1 VQERIARSILN
12 PVHAMSTFRLHRS
25 SPIRAFL
32 VSRLVSGLVSLVLV
46 TALIFV
52 GTALLPGDAASALL
66 GQNATPAALEALRR
80 DFGLDQPL
88 VQRYFVWLFGALQ
101 GDFGTSLASGRPV
114 AEILL
119 PRLGHSLLLAAA
131 GAVFLLPIAIGGGI
145 LAAIWQGRWFDRL
158 LGFTSMLFLAMPA
171 FLVGYILI
179 YAFSVRLGL
188 FPSMSVAPLMGGA
201 GAWVKILVLP
211 VLSLVIIGQAH
222 TMKLT
227 RTAILSV
234 LASDYILM
242 AEIKGLPRSS
252 IILRHALPNALS
264 PILSIS
270 ILTVA
275 YLIVD
280 VVVIEIVFSY
290 PGLGKLMVDSV
301 AYRDLTVVQACGLLF
316 ALIFIAMNLLADFLA
331 LLANPRQRVPARGTG
346 A

>member
-1 VQERIARSILN
+1 MRDFIVARG
-12 PVHAMSTFRLHRS
+12 
-25 SPIRAFL
+25 
-32 VSRLVSGLVSLVLV
+32 VSGAVSLCIVTLLV
-46 TALIFV
+46 FA

-66 GQNATPAALEALRR
+66 GQNATPEALEAIRR
-80 DFGLDQPL
+80 NLGLDQPL
-88 VQRYFVWLFGALQ
+88 IWRYLAWVGNALQ

-119 PRLGHSLLLAAA
+119 PRLGHSMLLASVA
-131 GAVFLLPIAIGGGI
+131 AVFLLPFAIGGGI
-145 LAAIWQGRWFDRL
+145 AAAIWQDSWFDRL
-158 LGFTSMLFLAMPA
+158 LGFASMLFLAMPA

-179 YAFSVRLGL
+179 YAFAVRLGW
-188 FPSMSVAPLMGGA
+188 FPSMSVAPLFGGA
-201 GAWVKILVLP
+201 AAWVKILALP
-211 VLSLVIIGQAH
+211 VISLVIIGQAH

-227 RTAILSV
+227 RTAILAV
-234 LASDYILM
+234 LATDYVLM
-242 AEIKGLPRSS
+242 AEVKGISRQR

-264 PILSIS
+264 SILSIS

-280 VVVIEIVFSY
+280 VVVVEIVFSY

-316 ALIFIAMNLLADFLA
+316 ALIFIGMNFLADLLA
-331 LLANPRQRVPARGTG
+331 LLVNPRQRVPARG

>member
-1 VQERIARSILN
+1 
-12 PVHAMSTFRLHRS
+12 MS
-25 SPIRAFL
+25 A
-32 VSRLVSGLVSLVLV
+32 V
-46 TALIFV
+46 
-52 GTALLPGDAASALL
+52 
-66 GQNATPAALEALRR
+66 
-80 DFGLDQPL
+80 
-88 VQRYFVWLFGALQ
+88 GAL
-101 GDFGTSLASGRPV
+101 
-114 AEILL
+114 
-119 PRLGHSLLLAAA
+119 
-131 GAVFLLPIAIGGGI
+131 FLLPFAIGGGI
-145 LAAIWQGRWFDRL
+145 LAAIGQGRWFDRL

-179 YAFSVRLGL
+179 YVFAVRLGL
-188 FPSMSVAPLMGGA
+188 FPPMSVAPLAGGA
-201 GAWVKILVLP
+201 GGWAQILALP
-211 VLSLVIIGQAH
+211 VISLVIIGQAH

-242 AEIKGLPRSS
+242 AEVKGLPRSR

-316 ALIFIAMNLLADFLA
+316 AAIFIAMNFLADFLA
-331 LLANPRQRVPARGTG
+331 LLANPRQRVPARS
-346 A
+346 ASE

>member
-1 VQERIARSILN
+1 MTQRRRS
-12 PVHAMSTFRLHRS
+12 S
-25 SPIRAFL
+25 SPIRAFV
-32 VSRLVSGLVSLVLV
+32 VSRLMSGIVSLILV
-46 TALIFV
+46 TGLIFV
-52 GTALLPGDAASALL
+52 GTAMLPGDTASALL
-66 GQNATPAALEALRR
+66 GQNATPAALEALRHDLR
-80 DFGLDQPL
+80 LDDPL
-88 VQRYFVWLFGALQ
+88 WQRYLGWLLNVLR

-119 PRLGHSLLLAAA
+119 PRLGNSLMLAFVASL
-131 GAVFLLPIAIGGGI
+131 VLLPVAVGAGIA
-145 LAAIWQGRWFDRL
+145 AAIWQDSWLDRI
-158 LGFTSMLFLAMPA
+158 LGFGSMLFLAMPA

-179 YAFSVRLGL
+179 YVFAVRMGW
-188 FPSMSVAPLMGGA
+188 FPSMSVAPMMGGA
-201 GAWVKILVLP
+201 AAWAKVLALP

-234 LASDYILM
+234 LASDYVLM
-242 AEIKGLPRSS
+242 AEVKGISRRR

-264 PILSIS
+264 AILSIS

-316 ALIFIAMNLLADFLA
+316 ALIFIGMNFLADFLA
-331 LLANPRQRVPARGTG
+331 LLANPRQRVPARGAT

>member
-1 VQERIARSILN
+1 MTGTPLRRPA
-12 PVHAMSTFRLHRS
+12 PVRDF
-25 SPIRAFL
+25 I
-32 VSRLVSGLVSLVLV
+32 VSRGISGAVSLLIVTLLV
-46 TALIFV
+46 FA

-66 GQNATPAALEALRR
+66 GQNATPEALEAIRR
-80 DFGLDQPL
+80 NLGLDQPL
-88 VQRYFVWLFGALQ
+88 VWRYLVWVGHALQ
-101 GDFGTSLASGRPV
+101 GDFGQSLASGRPV
-114 AEILL
+114 AEVLL
-119 PRLGHSLLLAAA
+119 PRLGHSMLLASVAA
-131 GAVFLLPIAIGGGI
+131 IFLLPFAIGGGI
-145 LAAIWQGRWFDRL
+145 AAAIWQDSWFDRL

-179 YAFSVRLGL
+179 YAFSVRLGW
-188 FPSMSVAPLMGGA
+188 FPSMSVAPLFGGA
-201 GAWVKILVLP
+201 AAWVKVLALP
-211 VLSLVIIGQAH
+211 VISLVIIGQAH

-234 LASDYILM
+234 LATDYVLM
-242 AEIKGLPRSS
+242 AEVKGISRRR

-264 PILSIS
+264 AILSIS

-280 VVVIEIVFSY
+280 VVVVEIVFSY

-316 ALIFIAMNLLADFLA
+316 ALIFIGMNFLADLLA
-331 LLANPRQRVPARGTG
+331 LLVNPRQRVPARG

>member
-1 VQERIARSILN
+1 MNTTTRR
-12 PVHAMSTFRLHRS
+12 RS
-25 SPIRAFL
+25 SPIRDFV
-32 VSRLVSGLVSLVLV
+32 VSRAVSGVISLVLV
-46 TALIFV
+46 TVLIFI
-52 GTALLPGDAASALL
+52 GTAMLPGDTASALL
-66 GQNATPAALEALRR
+66 GQNATPEALEALRR
-80 DFGLDQPL
+80 DLRLDDPL
-88 VQRYFVWLFGALQ
+88 HYRYLGWFLDVLR
-101 GDFGTSLASGRPV
+101 GDLGTSLASGRPV
-114 AEILL
+114 TEVLL
-119 PRLGHSLLLAAA
+119 PRLENSMLLALVAA
-131 GAVFLLPIAIGGGI
+131 AVLLPVAIGGGI
-145 LAAIWQGRWFDRL
+145 AAAIRQDSWLDRL
-158 LGFTSMLFLAMPA
+158 LGFGSMLFLAMPA

-179 YAFSVRLGL
+179 HVFAVRLGW
-188 FPSMSVAPLMGGA
+188 FPSMSVAPMIGGA
-201 GAWVKILVLP
+201 GAWAKVLALP
-211 VLSLVIIGQAH
+211 VLALVIIGQAH

-242 AEIKGLPRSS
+242 AEVKGISRHR

-316 ALIFIAMNLLADFLA
+316 ALIFIGMNFLADFLA
-331 LLANPRQRVPARGTG
+331 LLANPRQRVPARG

>member
-1 VQERIARSILN
+1 
-12 PVHAMSTFRLHRS
+12 M
-25 SPIRAFL
+25 
-32 VSRLVSGLVSLVLV
+32 VSLVQKGRSPLRDFFVARGVSGVLSLLV
-46 TALIFV
+46 VTGLIFV
-52 GTALLPGDAASALL
+52 GTALLPGDTASALL
-66 GQNATPAALEALRR
+66 GQNANSQALETLRR
-80 DFGLDQPL
+80 NLGLDQPL
-88 VQRYFVWLFGALQ
+88 YLRYFSWLADAVR
-101 GDFGTSLASGRPV
+101 GDLGTSLASGRPV
-114 AEILL
+114 ADVLL
-119 PRLGHSLLLAAA
+119 PRLANSLLLASIA
-131 GAVFLLPIAIGGGI
+131 AVFLLPIAIGGGI
-145 LAAIWQGRWFDRL
+145 LAAVRQDSWLDRL
-158 LGFTSMLFLAMPA
+158 LGFTSMLLLAMPA
-171 FLVGYILI
+171 FLVGYLLI
-179 YAFSVRLGL
+179 YVFAVRMGW
-188 FPSMSVAPLMGGA
+188 FPAISVAPLAGGID
-201 GAWVKILVLP
+201 AWAKILALP
-211 VLSLVIIGQAH
+211 VLSLVIIAQAH

-242 AEIKGLPRSS
+242 AEIKGISRRY

-316 ALIFIAMNLLADFLA
+316 AAIFIAMNFLADLLA
-331 LLANPRQRVPARGTG
+331 LLANPRRRVPARGHT

>member
-1 VQERIARSILN
+1 MARIGRKRSA
-12 PVHAMSTFRLHRS
+12 PVRDFV
-25 SPIRAFL
+25 
-32 VSRLVSGLVSLVLV
+32 VSRLVSGVVSLFLV
-46 TALIFV
+46 TALIFI

-66 GQNATPAALEALRR
+66 GQNATPSALEALRKGL
-80 DFGLDQPL
+80 GLDQPL
-88 VQRYFVWLFGALQ
+88 VQRYFGWLAGVVQ
-101 GDFGTSLASGRPV
+101 GDFGISLASGRPV
-114 AEILL
+114 AEVLL
-119 PRLGHSLLLAAA
+119 PRLGNSLLLAGVAA
-131 GAVFLLPIAIGGGI
+131 IFLLPLAIGGGI
-145 LAAIWQGRWFDRL
+145 LAAIRQNSWFDRL

-179 YAFSVRLGL
+179 YVFAVRLGL
-188 FPSMSVAPLMGGA
+188 FPPMSVAPLSGDMA
-201 GAWVKILVLP
+201 AWSRILVLP
-211 VLSLVIIGQAH
+211 VIALVIIGQAH

-242 AEIKGLPRSS
+242 AEVKGIPRSR

-316 ALIFIAMNLLADFLA
+316 ALIFISMNFLADFLA
-331 LLANPRQRVPARGTG
+331 LLANPRQRVPARGAT

>member
-1 VQERIARSILN
+1 MTGTPRRRPA
-12 PVHAMSTFRLHRS
+12 PVRDF
-25 SPIRAFL
+25 I
-32 VSRLVSGLVSLVLV
+32 VSRGISGAVSLFIVTLLV
-46 TALIFV
+46 FA

-66 GQNATPAALEALRR
+66 GQNATPEALEAIRR
-80 DFGLDQPL
+80 NLGLDQPL
-88 VQRYFVWLFGALQ
+88 IWRYLAWVGHAAQ
-101 GDFGTSLASGRPV
+101 GDFGQSLASGRPV
-114 AEILL
+114 AEVLL
-119 PRLGHSLLLAAA
+119 PRLGNSLLLASVAA
-131 GAVFLLPIAIGGGI
+131 VLLLPFAIGGGI
-145 LAAIWQGRWFDRL
+145 AAAIWQDSWFDRV

-179 YAFSVRLGL
+179 YVLAVRLGW
-188 FPSMSVAPLMGGA
+188 FPSMSVAPLFGGA
-201 GAWVKILVLP
+201 SAWAKILALP
-211 VLSLVIIGQAH
+211 VISLVIIGQAH

-227 RTAILSV
+227 RTAILAV
-234 LASDYILM
+234 LATDYVLM
-242 AEIKGLPRSS
+242 AEVKGISRRR

-264 PILSIS
+264 AILSIS

-316 ALIFIAMNLLADFLA
+316 ALIFIGMNFLADLLA
-331 LLANPRQRVPARGTG
+331 LLVNPRQRVPARG

>member
-1 VQERIARSILN
+1 MTAAPRKRPA
-12 PVHAMSTFRLHRS
+12 PVRDF
-25 SPIRAFL
+25 I
-32 VSRLVSGLVSLVLV
+32 VSRGVSGAISLFIVTLLVF
-46 TALIFV
+46 A

-66 GQNATPAALEALRR
+66 GQNATPEALEAIRR
-80 DFGLDQPL
+80 NLGLDQPL
-88 VQRYFVWLFGALQ
+88 IWRYLAWVGHALQ

-114 AEILL
+114 AEVLL
-119 PRLGHSLLLAAA
+119 PRFGHSMLLASVA
-131 GAVFLLPIAIGGGI
+131 AVFLLPFAIGGGI
-145 LAAIWQGRWFDRL
+145 AAAIWQDSWFDRL

-179 YAFSVRLGL
+179 YAFAVRLGW
-188 FPSMSVAPLMGGA
+188 FPAMSAAPLFGGA
-201 GAWVKILVLP
+201 AAWVKILALP
-211 VLSLVIIGQAH
+211 VISLVIIGQAH

-227 RTAILSV
+227 RTAILAV
-234 LASDYILM
+234 LATDYVLM
-242 AEIKGLPRSS
+242 AEVKGISRSR

-264 PILSIS
+264 SILSIS

-280 VVVIEIVFSY
+280 VVVVEIVFSY

-316 ALIFIAMNLLADFLA
+316 ALIFIGMNFLADLLA
-331 LLANPRQRVPARGTG
+331 LLVNPRQRVPARG

>member
-1 VQERIARSILN
+1 MTGAPLRRPA
-12 PVHAMSTFRLHRS
+12 PVRDF
-25 SPIRAFL
+25 I
-32 VSRLVSGLVSLVLV
+32 VSRGVSGAISLFIVTLLVF
-46 TALIFV
+46 A

-66 GQNATPAALEALRR
+66 GQNATPEALEAIRR
-80 DFGLDQPL
+80 NLGLDQPL
-88 VQRYFVWLFGALQ
+88 IWRYLTWVGHALQ
-101 GDFGTSLASGRPV
+101 GDFGQSLASGRPV

-119 PRLGHSLLLAAA
+119 PRLANSMLLAMVA
-131 GAVFLLPIAIGGGI
+131 AVFLLPFAIGGGI
-145 LAAIWQGRWFDRL
+145 AAAIWQDSWFDRL

-179 YAFSVRLGL
+179 YVFAVRMGW
-188 FPSMSVAPLMGGA
+188 FPSMSVAPMFGGA
-201 GAWVKILVLP
+201 AAWVKVLALP
-211 VLSLVIIGQAH
+211 VISLVIIGQAH

-242 AEIKGLPRSS
+242 AEVKGISRSR

-264 PILSIS
+264 AILSIS

-290 PGLGKLMVDSV
+290 PGLGKLRVDSV

-316 ALIFIAMNLLADFLA
+316 ALIFIGMNFLADLLA
-331 LLANPRQRVPARGTG
+331 LLVNPRQRVPARG

>member
-1 VQERIARSILN
+1 MTGAPLRRPA
-12 PVHAMSTFRLHRS
+12 PVRDF
-25 SPIRAFL
+25 I
-32 VSRLVSGLVSLVLV
+32 VSRGVSGAISLFIVTLLVF
-46 TALIFV
+46 A

-66 GQNATPAALEALRR
+66 GQNATPEALEAIRR
-80 DFGLDQPL
+80 NLGLDQPL
-88 VQRYFVWLFGALQ
+88 IWRYLTWVGHALQ
-101 GDFGTSLASGRPV
+101 GDFGQSLASGRPV

-119 PRLGHSLLLAAA
+119 PRLANSMLLAMVA
-131 GAVFLLPIAIGGGI
+131 AVFLLPFAIGGGI
-145 LAAIWQGRWFDRL
+145 AAAIWQDSWFDRL

-179 YAFSVRLGL
+179 YVFAVRMGW
-188 FPSMSVAPLMGGA
+188 FPSMSVAPMFGGA
-201 GAWVKILVLP
+201 AAWVKVLALP
-211 VLSLVIIGQAH
+211 VISLVIIGQAH

-242 AEIKGLPRSS
+242 AEVKGISRSR

-264 PILSIS
+264 AILSIS

-316 ALIFIAMNLLADFLA
+316 ALIFIGMNFLADLLA
-331 LLANPRQRVPARGTG
+331 LLVNPRQRVPARG

>member
-1 VQERIARSILN
+1 MRDFI
-12 PVHAMSTFRLHRS
+12 
-25 SPIRAFL
+25 
-32 VSRLVSGLVSLVLV
+32 VSRGISGAVSLLIVTLLV
-46 TALIFV
+46 FA

-66 GQNATPAALEALRR
+66 GQNATPEALDAIRR
-80 DFGLDQPL
+80 NLGLDQPL
-88 VQRYFVWLFGALQ
+88 VWRYLVWVGHALQ
-101 GDFGTSLASGRPV
+101 GDFGQSLASGRPV
-114 AEILL
+114 AEVLL
-119 PRLGHSLLLAAA
+119 PRLGHSMLLASVA
-131 GAVFLLPIAIGGGI
+131 AVFLLPFAIGGGI
-145 LAAIWQGRWFDRL
+145 AAAIWQDSWFDRL

-179 YAFSVRLGL
+179 YAFAVRLGW
-188 FPSMSVAPLMGGA
+188 FPSMSVAPLFGGA
-201 GAWVKILVLP
+201 AAWVKVLALP
-211 VLSLVIIGQAH
+211 VISLVIIGQAH

-234 LASDYILM
+234 LATDYVLM
-242 AEIKGLPRSS
+242 AEVKGISRRR

-264 PILSIS
+264 AILSIS

-280 VVVIEIVFSY
+280 VVVVEIVFSY

-316 ALIFIAMNLLADFLA
+316 ALIFIGMNFLADLLA
-331 LLANPRQRVPARGTG
+331 LLVNPRQRVPARG

>member
-1 VQERIARSILN
+1 MLAS
-12 PVHAMSTFRLHRS
+12 ATHRPA
-25 SPIRAFL
+25 PIRDFV
-32 VSRLVSGLVSLVLV
+32 VSRVVSGLVSLVLI
-46 TALIFV
+46 TALVFV
-52 GTALLPGDAASALL
+52 GTALLPGDTAGALL

-80 DFGLDQPL
+80 DLGLDQPL
-88 VQRYFVWLFGALQ
+88 VQRYLVWLAGALR
-101 GDFGTSLASGRPV
+101 GDFGTSLASGRAV
-114 AEILL
+114 SEVLL
-119 PRLGHSLLLAAA
+119 PRLANSLLLAGA

-145 LAAIWQGRWFDRL
+145 LAAIWQGSWFDRL
-158 LGFTSMLFLAMPA
+158 IGFTSMLFLAMPA

-179 YAFSVRLGL
+179 YVFAVRLGW
-188 FPSMSVAPLMGGA
+188 FPSMSVAPFAGGTR
-201 GAWVKILVLP
+201 AWAQILTLP
-211 VLSLVIIGQAH
+211 VISLVIIGQAH

-234 LASDYILM
+234 LASDYVLM
-242 AEIKGLPRSS
+242 AEIKGISRRR

-270 ILTVA
+270 ILTIA

-316 ALIFIAMNLLADFLA
+316 ALVFITMNFLADLLAMLV
-331 LLANPRQRVPARGTG
+331 NPRQRVPARG
-346 A
+346 AAA

>member
-1 VQERIARSILN
+1 MSGFWRRRST
-12 PVHAMSTFRLHRS
+12 PVRDFV
-25 SPIRAFL
+25 
-32 VSRLVSGLVSLVLV
+32 VSRLVSGIVSLILI

-66 GQNATPAALEALRR
+66 GQNATPAAIEALRR

-88 VQRYFVWLFGALQ
+88 VQRYFLWLLSALH

-114 AEILL
+114 AEVLL
-119 PRLGHSLLLAAA
+119 PRLANSLILAAA
-131 GAVFLLPIAIGGGI
+131 GALFLLPIAIGGGI
-145 LAAIWQGRWFDRL
+145 LAAIWQDRWFDRL

-179 YAFSVRLGL
+179 YVFAVRLGL
-188 FPSMSVAPLMGGA
+188 FPPMSVAPFYRGA
-201 GAWVKILVLP
+201 AAWVPILVLP
-211 VLSLVIIGQAH
+211 VVSLVVIGQAH

-227 RTAILSV
+227 RTAILAV

-242 AEIKGLPRSS
+242 AEIKGIPRSR

-264 PILSIS
+264 PILSIT

-275 YLIVD
+275 YLIID

-316 ALIFIAMNLLADFLA
+316 AAIFVTMNFLADFLA
-331 LLANPRQRVPARGTG
+331 LLANPRQRVPARG
-346 A
+346 AS

>member
-1 VQERIARSILN
+1 MRDFI
-12 PVHAMSTFRLHRS
+12 
-25 SPIRAFL
+25 
-32 VSRLVSGLVSLVLV
+32 VSRGISGAVSLFIVTLLV
-46 TALIFV
+46 FA

-66 GQNATPAALEALRR
+66 GQNATPEALEAIRR
-80 DFGLDQPL
+80 NLGLDQPL
-88 VQRYFVWLFGALQ
+88 IWRYLDWVGHAAQ
-101 GDFGTSLASGRPV
+101 GDFGQSLASGRPV
-114 AEILL
+114 AEVLL
-119 PRLGHSLLLAAA
+119 PRLGNSLLLASVAA
-131 GAVFLLPIAIGGGI
+131 VLLLPFAIGGGI
-145 LAAIWQGRWFDRL
+145 AAAIWQDSWFDRV

-179 YAFSVRLGL
+179 YVLAVRLGW
-188 FPSMSVAPLMGGA
+188 FPSMSVAPLLGGA
-201 GAWVKILVLP
+201 SAWAKILALP
-211 VLSLVIIGQAH
+211 VISLVIIGQAH

-227 RTAILSV
+227 RTAILAV
-234 LASDYILM
+234 LATDYVLM
-242 AEIKGLPRSS
+242 AEVKGISRRR

-264 PILSIS
+264 AILSIS

-316 ALIFIAMNLLADFLA
+316 ALIFIGMNFLADLLA
-331 LLANPRQRVPARGTG
+331 LLVNPRQRVPARG

>member
-1 VQERIARSILN
+1 MTGTPLRRPA
-12 PVHAMSTFRLHRS
+12 PVRDF
-25 SPIRAFL
+25 I
-32 VSRLVSGLVSLVLV
+32 VSRGISGAVSLLIVTLLV
-46 TALIFV
+46 FA

-66 GQNATPAALEALRR
+66 GQNATPEALDAIRR
-80 DFGLDQPL
+80 NLGLDQPL
-88 VQRYFVWLFGALQ
+88 VWRYLVWVGHALQ
-101 GDFGTSLASGRPV
+101 GDFGQSLASGRPV
-114 AEILL
+114 AEVLL
-119 PRLGHSLLLAAA
+119 PRLGHSMLLASVAA
-131 GAVFLLPIAIGGGI
+131 IFLLPFAIGGGI
-145 LAAIWQGRWFDRL
+145 AAAIWQDSWFDRL

-179 YAFSVRLGL
+179 YAFSVRLGW
-188 FPSMSVAPLMGGA
+188 FPSMSVAPLFGGA
-201 GAWVKILVLP
+201 AAWVKVLALP
-211 VLSLVIIGQAH
+211 VISLVIIGQAH

-234 LASDYILM
+234 LATDYVLM
-242 AEIKGLPRSS
+242 AEVKGISRRR

-264 PILSIS
+264 AILSIS

-280 VVVIEIVFSY
+280 VVVVEIVFSY

-316 ALIFIAMNLLADFLA
+316 ALIFIGMNFLADLLA
-331 LLANPRQRVPARGTG
+331 LLVNPRQRVPARG

>member
-1 VQERIARSILN
+1 MVTLRRRSA
-12 PVHAMSTFRLHRS
+12 PVRDF
-25 SPIRAFL
+25 I
-32 VSRLVSGLVSLVLV
+32 VSRAVSGIVSLVLV
-46 TALIFV
+46 TALIFI
-52 GTALLPGDAASALL
+52 GTTLLPGDAASALL

-80 DFGLDQPL
+80 DLGLDQPL
-88 VQRYFVWLFGALQ
+88 VQRYLGWLVSALH

-114 AEILL
+114 AEILM
-119 PRLGHSLLLAAA
+119 PRLRNSLLLAGV
-131 GAVFLLPIAIGGGI
+131 GAVFLLPVAIGGGI
-145 LAAIWQGRWFDRL
+145 LAAIWQGKWFDRA

-179 YAFSVRLGL
+179 YVFAVRLGL
-188 FPSMSVAPLMGGA
+188 FPPMSVAPLSGSA
-201 GAWVKILVLP
+201 AAWVRVLVLP
-211 VLSLVIIGQAH
+211 VLALVIIGQAH

-227 RTAILSV
+227 RTAILAV
-234 LASDYILM
+234 LASDYVLM
-242 AEIKGLPRSS
+242 AEVKGIPRSR

-264 PILSIS
+264 SILSIS

-316 ALIFIAMNLLADFLA
+316 ALIFIMMNFLADFLA
-331 LLANPRQRVPARGTG
+331 LLANPRQRIPSRGTTE
-346 A
+346 